1 MYKIDRYS
9 YVIGLM
15 GAWIWIPEKKRVRG
29 RKMAG
34 ERNWASMWVAAL
46 LLVGGVG
53 SVLGNEDD
61 CAVELYDKIFH
72 PSLAQTN
79 TPYALVEF
87 FASWLPECQQFKPHY
102 ERVACLF
109 NDPTGIHEGEVYVTM
124 VNCALESNK
133 GLCERFDI
141 QSYPTL
147 YWGPPRVFASG
158 DGGFKQT
165 LGLESVAG
173 ATVSS
178 AESLLEWINTRIKK
192 KYSLNDVRPGTPNT
206 ETEISKQEFSEEL
219 GIWEIPGMLHDVE
232 EATAYAFSYMLDEKM
247 LRSSSHSSFLD
258 FLHLLEMHHPSHRC
272 RIGSAKLLQDST
284 KWWPASQFQPTN
296 ALRKQQL
303 CGPGIP
309 RRFWKACDGKGRG
322 YRTHQTAG
330 QSIVVRTKQFLAV
343 TCHFKHKAHLK
354 ALRWLPSHLSNFS
367 LCSCGLWLLLHSL
380 TVRVQEFEATFAK
393 LAIEAFVDDFYKC
406 DHCRDHFRNATT
418 RSQASSQ
425 ISKRDLV
432 LWLWRIHNMITEVVA
447 SEEHKTEGNSSKL
460 WPAENDCPACR
471 DKTSSL
477 TFDWDEEA
485 VYYYLMD
492 FYGPSPQNPGN
503 GMKVRSAY
511 DSRPVAP
518 YWAAVG
524 IAVVGS
530 GFACATY
537 YYLRTFSLRSKY
549 LLT

>member
-1 MYKIDRYS
+1 
-9 YVIGLM
+9 
-15 GAWIWIPEKKRVRG
+15 
-29 RKMAG
+29 MAG

-322 YRTHQTAG
+322 Y
-330 QSIVVRTKQFLAV
+330 
-343 TCHFKHKAHLK
+343 
-354 ALRWLPSHLSNFS
+354 
-367 LCSCGLWLLLHSL
+367 SCGLWLLLHSL

>member
-1 MYKIDRYS
+1 
-9 YVIGLM
+9 
-15 GAWIWIPEKKRVRG
+15 
-29 RKMAG
+29 
-34 ERNWASMWVAAL
+34 MWVAAL

-53 SVLGNEDD
+53 SALGNEDD

-72 PSLAQTN
+72 PSLAQTK

-87 FASWLPECQQFKPHY
+87 FASWLPECQQFKIGFLAKISQKHLMSCCHGSSQVFQDVSVYYCAKCNPHY

-109 NDPTGIHEGEVYVTM
+109 NDPNAIHEGEVYVTM

-147 YWGPPRVFASG
+147 YWGPPGVFASS
-158 DGGFKQT
+158 DGVFKQT

-178 AESLLEWINTRIKK
+178 AESLLEWINKRIKK
-192 KYSLNDVRPGTPNT
+192 KYSLNYVRPGTPNT
-206 ETEISKQEFSEEL
+206 ETETAKQQFSEEL
-219 GIWEIPGMLHDVE
+219 GVWEISGMLHDVE

-258 FLHLLEMHHPSHRC
+258 FLHLLEMQHPSHRC

-284 KWWPASQFQPTN
+284 KWWPGSQLQPTN

-303 CGPGIP
+303 CGPGLP
-309 RRFWKACDGKGRG
+309 RRFWEACDGKGRG
-322 YRTHQTAG
+322 Y
-330 QSIVVRTKQFLAV
+330 
-343 TCHFKHKAHLK
+343 
-354 ALRWLPSHLSNFS
+354 N
-367 LCSCGLWLLLHSL
+367 CGLWLLLHSL

-418 RSQASSQ
+418 RSQASPR

-485 VYYYLMD
+485 VYYYLLD

-503 GMKVRSAY
+503 GMKVRPNLNSNLN
-511 DSRPVAP
+511 SLQCIFLIVLF
-518 YWAAVG
+518 
-524 IAVVGS
+524 IFLQKNLIINFFKCSNNKTNMSIKFKVV
-530 GFACATY
+530 
-537 YYLRTFSLRSKY
+537 
-549 LLT
+549 